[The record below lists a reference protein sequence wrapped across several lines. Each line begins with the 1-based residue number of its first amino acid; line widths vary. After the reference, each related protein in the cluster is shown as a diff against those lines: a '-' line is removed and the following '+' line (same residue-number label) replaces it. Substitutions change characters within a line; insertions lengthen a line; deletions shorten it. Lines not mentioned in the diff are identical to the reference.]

1 MKIAYLESEDLFTS
15 NGFFKIWNFFL
26 GKIFPIFG
34 QYFVPT
40 LVMGWK
46 LQAYQKCWIDCILSL
61 SISISWKVLTED
73 AESVGFFK
81 MLLMKWHENK
91 SCLIRF
97 DCSHI
102 ENQGRKIINFF
113 GISRIQIRTKIRLD
127 RKRPELDYILL
138 IRRRSYFGFLK
149 RFFDL
154 SAMQNF

>member
-1 MKIAYLESEDLFTS
+1 M
-15 NGFFKIWNFFL
+15 
-26 GKIFPIFG
+26 
-34 QYFVPT
+34 
-40 LVMGWK
+40 
-46 LQAYQKCWIDCILSL
+46 QAYKKCWFEYIFRL

-73 AESVGFFK
+73 AEFVGFFK

-127 RKRPELDYILL
+127 HKDLSWTTFWWLDAD
-138 IRRRSYFGFLK
+138 FGFFKFQDFRYVHNLK
-149 RFFDL
+149 ILKFRTYVKFHIIESFQVNNHVSKL
-154 SAMQNF
+154 TLTSNFA

>member
-1 MKIAYLESEDLFTS
+1 MTNKMTIEPMAFLKFGFTTRGG
-15 NGFFKIWNFFL
+15 NFK
-26 GKIFPIFG
+26 IFG
-34 QYFVPT
+34 QYFAPT
-40 LVMGWK
+40 LVMSWK
-46 LQAYQKCWIDCILSL
+46 LQAYRKCWFDSILSL

-127 RKRPELDYILL
+127 HK
-138 IRRRSYFGFLK
+138 
-149 RFFDL
+149 DL
-154 SAMQNF
+154 SWTTFWWLDADRTLDF

>member
-1 MKIAYLESEDLFTS
+1 MTNKMTIEPMAFWKFGLTTR
-15 NGFFKIWNFFL
+15 GNFQ
-26 GKIFPIFG
+26 IFG

-40 LVMGWK
+40 LVMSWK
-46 LQAYQKCWIDCILSL
+46 LQAYQKCWFDCILSL

-127 RKRPELDYILL
+127 HK
-138 IRRRSYFGFLK
+138 
-149 RFFDL
+149 DL
-154 SAMQNF
+154 SWTTFWWLDADRTLDF

>member
-1 MKIAYLESEDLFTS
+1 MDLLL
-15 NGFFKIWNFFL
+15 GGNFQ
-26 GKIFPIFG
+26 IFG
-34 QYFVPT
+34 EYFVPT

-46 LQAYQKCWIDCILSL
+46 LQAYQKCWFDCILSL

-73 AESVGFFK
+73 AEFVGFFK

-127 RKRPELDYILL
+127 HK
-138 IRRRSYFGFLK
+138 
-149 RFFDL
+149 DL
-154 SAMQNF
+154 SWTTFWWLDADRTLDFLNFKISKF